1 MMPAVLAGYFKKHLP
16 AIERNLSRALPKPT
30 ASPRVIHEA
39 MRYSVLAGG
48 KRLRPILVIAGA
60 EICGGNAQSVMP
72 FACALEF
79 IHAYSL
85 IHDDLPAMDN
95 DDLRRGKPTNHKVY
109 GEDIAILAGDALLTH
124 AFELMA
130 KAPLAR
136 TSPAPD
142 LKAISGSPQLRG
154 HLGWWEDRSRTSRQK
169 RGGGKPYEATSLN
182 PQWNSW
188 SLFINVRRAP

>member
-1 MMPAVLAGYFKKHLP
+1 MMPAALAGYFKKHLP
-16 AIERNLSRALPKPT
+16 AVEKNLRDALPKPA

-48 KRLRPILVIAGA
+48 KRLRPMLVIAGA
-60 EICGGNAQSVMP
+60 EICGDNAQSVMP

-79 IHAYSL
+79 IHTYSL

-109 GEDIAILAGDALLTH
+109 GEDIAILAGDALLTQ

-130 KAPLAR
+130 SAPLAR
-136 TSPAPD
+136 TAPARA
-142 LKAISGSPQLRG
+142 LKAIQCVASAAGTLGHGWGTSCGHSSGQGKMENSA
-154 HLGWWEDRSRTSRQK
+154 RQ
-169 RGGGKPYEATSLN
+169 
-182 PQWNSW
+182 
-188 SLFINVRRAP
+188 